1 MKGLSKKL
9 AIGLLTAAVVVSASA
24 TAALAADKKYYTFG
38 GSDIGGVWF
47 AEAATLTTQ
56 WNADIPGILW
66 SADTRGGGT
75 ANAYWMATGKVE
87 AALNNTPGIKSAM
100 DGVGFFKDKGKQD
113 FSKVRSLAGLH
124 KSYLTAVVRADSDIK
139 TFEDIRGKRVAVGQ
153 PGNSIQTVLPMITD
167 VLGWS
172 YENDFKKEFIADY
185 GAFDA
190 LRSGKIDAIIE
201 WMGLGAGAYE
211 EEFQKG
217 NMRLLAMSQDSIKK
231 LSAKFPFYIG
241 GQIPEGIYKGQ
252 PATDV
257 PFTQD
262 FLTVQ
267 ASLSDDVVYQM
278 CKSMYD
284 RLEDGTLASTHRAFK
299 EAGFPSYIEKISLL
313 PLHDGAK
320 KFYTEIGVKLD

>member
-1 MKGLSKKL
+1 MKDLAKKLILGLSMA
-9 AIGLLTAAVVVSASA
+9 AIALTATS
-24 TAALAADKKYYTFG
+24 TLAAEKKFYTFG

-75 ANAYWMATGKVE
+75 ANAYWMATGKAQ
-87 AALNNTPGIKSAM
+87 AALNNTPGIKAAM
-100 DGVGFFKDKGKQD
+100 DGVGFFEDKGKQD

-139 TFEDIRGKRVAVGQ
+139 SFEDIRGKRIAVGQ
-153 PGNSIQTVLPMITD
+153 PGNSIQTVLPMISD
-167 VLGWS
+167 VLGWN
-172 YENDFKKEFIADY
+172 YDDDFKKEFIADY
-185 GAFDA
+185 TAFDA
-190 LRSGKIDAIIE
+190 LRSGKIDAIVE

-217 NMRLLAMSQDSIKK
+217 NMRLLAMSKDSIAK
-231 LSAKFPFYIG
+231 LSEKYPFYIG

-267 ASLSDDVVYQM
+267 AALSDDVVYQM

-284 RLEDGTLASTHRAFK
+284 RLEDGTLAATHRAFS
-299 EAGFPSYIEKISLL
+299 EAGFPAYIEKISLL
-313 PLHDGAK
+313 PLHSGAK
-320 KFYTEIGVKLD
+320 KFYTEIGVTLD